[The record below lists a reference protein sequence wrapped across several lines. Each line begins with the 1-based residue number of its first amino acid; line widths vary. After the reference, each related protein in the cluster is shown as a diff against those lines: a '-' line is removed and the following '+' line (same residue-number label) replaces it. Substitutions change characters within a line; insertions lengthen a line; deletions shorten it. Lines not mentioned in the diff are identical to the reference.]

1 MWCCLKRKSHH
12 LRFFSR
18 RKFQSSWNAK
28 QKQTHKK
35 RKIAFCPQVFA
46 GLWCLR
52 WRCTRHK
59 TQLFSVK
66 IKGISE
72 NEALLVLS
80 APCVYFNQRFFP
92 SSGMTRG
99 KGSGELFI
107 QCTHQWKRYCNL
119 QLLIVELPL
128 KGVKGGKKKYADMKI
143 WP

>member
-1 MWCCLKRKSHH
+1 MLFEEKISKEDFFPGVNFSHLEMQNKTKKTH
-12 LRFFSR
+12 AEKEKLLFVPKFFR
-18 RKFQSSWNAK
+18 VYDAYVAVVHV
-28 QKQTHKK
+28 T
-35 RKIAFCPQVFA
+35 
-46 GLWCLR
+46 
-52 WRCTRHK
+52 K

-72 NEALLVLS
+72 NEALLMLS

-128 KGVKGGKKKYADMKI
+128 KGLGVFKKYADMKI

>member
-1 MWCCLKRKSHH
+1 MQNKNKHTHTQKEKLLSVP
-12 LRFFSR
+12 
-18 RKFQSSWNAK
+18 KFL
-28 QKQTHKK
+28 
-35 RKIAFCPQVFA
+35 QVCDA
-46 GLWCLR
+46 YVAVVHV
-52 WRCTRHK
+52 TK

-80 APCVYFNQRFFP
+80 TPCVYFNQRFFP

-107 QCTHQWKRYCNL
+107 QCMHQWKRYCNL

-128 KGVKGGKKKYADMKI
+128 KGLEVVKKI
-143 WP
+143 FGYENLTIKIMFWVPG

>member
-1 MWCCLKRKSHH
+1 MQNKNKHTHTQKEKLLSVP
-12 LRFFSR
+12 
-18 RKFQSSWNAK
+18 KFVRVCDAYVAVVHV
-28 QKQTHKK
+28 T
-35 RKIAFCPQVFA
+35 
-46 GLWCLR
+46 
-52 WRCTRHK
+52 K

-80 APCVYFNQRFFP
+80 TQCVYFNQRFFP

-107 QCTHQWKRYCNL
+107 QCMHQWKRYCNL

-128 KGVKGGKKKYADMKI
+128 KGLGVFEKYADMKI